1 MTTLTQQRQPARSRG
16 NGMMVKVRSAT
27 LHGVDAV
34 PIEVEVDGSRGMAG
48 MQIVGLPDKAVN
60 EAKERVRTAIE
71 NSGYD
76 FPVQRLT
83 INLAP
88 ADIKKAGP
96 SFDLPIAVGLMAV
109 SHQVDPDSTGRY
121 AMIGEL
127 ALDGRVRA
135 ITGALPIVLELK
147 RRRYRGVI
155 LPQENAAEAGVVEGI
170 DIYPVSHLSEVVGFL
185 NGSHVI
191 EPFETDTDAYFNSPD
206 ARNAPDFADVKGHE
220 SVKRAVVVA
229 AAGGHNMLMIGNPGV
244 GKSMIA
250 RRIPGILPNL
260 TLDEALETT
269 KLYSI
274 AGLLSRE
281 RPLVTARPFRAPH
294 HTISD
299 AGLVGGGSTPR
310 PGEMSLSHHGV
321 LFLDELPEFN
331 RKTLE
336 VMRQPLEDG
345 NVTVSRASGSF
356 TFPAK
361 LMLIAAMNPCPCGYL
376 GHPHRRCLDTPK
388 QIHAYRNRI
397 SGPLLDRIDIQL
409 EVAGIDSRKL
419 ASDEPST
426 DSTTMRAQVQRAR
439 DMQNKRFKGTTMRC
453 NAHMDDR
460 SLRKFA
466 KLNAEARKLLD
477 AAMKSLSLSPRA
489 YTRIQKLARTIA
501 DLDGSEAVLT
511 AHVSEAISYRSLDR
525 GDGSASP

>member
-1 MTTLTQQRQPARSRG
+1 MTVLTKDQVQSKSRG

-27 LHGVDAV
+27 FHGVDAV
-34 PIEVEVDGSRGMAG
+34 PIEVEVDGSRGVAG

-96 SFDLPIAVGLMAV
+96 SFDLPIAVGLLAV

-121 AMIGEL
+121 AMLGEL
-127 ALDGRVRA
+127 ALDGRVRGIA
-135 ITGALPIVLELK
+135 GTLPIIMELK

-155 LPQENAAEAGVVEGI
+155 IPQDNAAEAGVVEGI
-170 DIYPVSHLSEVVGFL
+170 DIYPVSHLTEVVGFL

-191 EPFETDTDAYFNSPD
+191 EPFETDTDAYFAQPD
-206 ARNAPDFADVKGHE
+206 PRAVPDFADVKGHE

-260 TLDEALETT
+260 TLNEALETT

-274 AGLLSRE
+274 GGLLSRD
-281 RPLVTARPFRAPH
+281 RPLITQRPFRAPH

-299 AGLVGGGSTPR
+299 AGLVGGGSNPR
-310 PGEMSLSHHGV
+310 PGEISLSHHGV

-345 NVTVSRASGSF
+345 QVTVSRASGSF
-356 TFPAK
+356 TFPAR
-361 LMLIAAMNPCPCGYL
+361 LMLVAAMNPCPCGYL
-376 GHPHRRCLDTPK
+376 GHPNRRCLDSPK

-409 EVAGIDSRKL
+409 EVAGIDARKL
-419 ASDEPST
+419 ASNEPST
-426 DSTTMRAQVQRAR
+426 GSQAMRAQVQKAR
-439 DMQNKRFKGTTMRC
+439 DMQSKRFKGTNMMC

-460 SLRKFA
+460 ALRNFVQ
-466 KLNAEARKLLD
+466 LNADAQKLLD
-477 AAMKSLSLSPRA
+477 SAMKTLSLSPRA

-501 DLDGSEAVLT
+501 DLDGSEKVLT
-511 AHVSEAISYRSLDR
+511 PHVSEAISYRSLDR
-525 GDGSASP
+525 GDGSHA